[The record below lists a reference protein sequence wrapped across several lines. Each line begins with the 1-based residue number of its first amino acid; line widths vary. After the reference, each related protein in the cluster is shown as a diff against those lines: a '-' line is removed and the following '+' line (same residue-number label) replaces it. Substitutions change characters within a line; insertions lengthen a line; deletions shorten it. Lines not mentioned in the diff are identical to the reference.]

1 MSGAGFNPGLI
12 AFKLAFQ
19 LCPIFLTGGVAQQ
32 IPGQILPIIL
42 ITESINLPL
51 GLLTG
56 GENVELDD
64 FFAHYVPQPGGT
76 LVDNAIAQYPFANQA
91 VAANAL
97 IQQPLRIS
105 LRMHCPARATLGYA
119 AKLATML
126 LLQSTIAQ
134 HNRTAGTY
142 TIATPSFFY
151 TNCIMVGFRDITGGD
166 THQAQSVWQLDFEQP
181 LLTVQQALAAQNNLM
196 SKLTG
201 GSQIQGQPAWSGAG
215 TNIGQPTPNTP
226 VPVGSG
232 AAGGQVISAT
242 PPPASFND
250 ISAGS
255 SAFA

>member
-1 MSGAGFNPGLI
+1 MSGGGVSPGLVL
-12 AFKLAFQ
+12 FKLAFQ

-42 ITESINLPL
+42 LTEAINLPL

-56 GENVELDD
+56 GENIELDD
-64 FFAHYVPQPGGT
+64 FFAHYIPQPGGT
-76 LVDNAIAQYPFANQA
+76 IVDNAIAQYPFANQA

-126 LLQSTIAQ
+126 LLQSTLQQ

-142 TIATPSFFY
+142 TVATPSYFY
-151 TNCIMVGFRDITGGD
+151 TNCIMVGMRDITGGD

-196 SKLTG
+196 NKLTG
-201 GSQIQGQPAWSGAG
+201 GAQINGQPAWSGGA
-215 TNIGQPTPNTP
+215 TQIGQPSPNTSI
-226 VPVGSG
+226 PVGSS
-232 AAGGQVISAT
+232 AAGSQVVSAT
-242 PPPASFND
+242 PAASFND
-250 ISAGS
+250 TSFGS
-255 SAFA
+255 TAVV